1 MKICFV
7 IIELDYFV
15 SHRLD
20 LAKNLAM
27 SHEVYVITN
36 IENASDER
44 LKEISDYGINLC
56 HLPGRKGSLD
66 ILGYFRYLKSLRNL
80 IKSLKLDFIFYV
92 TLEMST
98 LGALLNNFQEN
109 RKSYFLITGLGPHFF
124 NNKLKYILY
133 RIIQRIIFM
142 LLKIKNNYLFI
153 FQNPDDQK
161 IFIKR
166 KLCDESIS
174 TVIQGNGIDTDY
186 FKYCKRNIESE
197 VIFLFASKLIYSKGI
212 IEYINASKDLA
223 SEYPAIKFLIAGNYD
238 PSNPDSISKKEFE
251 GIQASKHLEYKG
263 FIDIKKMRNCL
274 YESSVLVLPSYG
286 EGLPKIAL
294 EASATGLPLILSDV
308 RGCRDCLIDE
318 KNGLLIKAQNIT
330 DLKTAM
336 EKFIN
341 QKELINIYGKFSS
354 EVVKKKFS
362 IDIITEK
369 FLKIID

>member
-7 IIELDYFV
+7 IIEFDYFI

-27 SHEVYVITN
+27 SHEIFVITN
-36 IENASDER
+36 IENASHER

-56 HLPGRKGSLD
+56 HLAGRKGSLD
-66 ILGYFRYLKSLRNL
+66 ILGYFRYLKSLKNL
-80 IKSLKLDFIFYV
+80 IKSLKLDFVFFV

-109 RKSYFLITGLGPHFF
+109 RKFYFLITGLGPYFYSK
-124 NNKLKYILY
+124 KLKYILY
-133 RIIQRIIFM
+133 RLIQRIIFM
-142 LLKIKNNYLFI
+142 FLKIKNNYMFI
-153 FQNPDDQK
+153 FQNTDDQK
-161 IFIKR
+161 IFINR
-166 KLCDESIS
+166 KLCDASMS
-174 TVIQGNGIDTDY
+174 TVIQGNGIDTNY
-186 FKYCKRNIESE
+186 YKYHKRNIESE

-212 IEYINASKDLA
+212 IEYINASKELA
-223 SEYPAIKFLIAGNYD
+223 RKYPDIKFHIAGKYD
-238 PSNPDSISKKEFE
+238 PSNPDSISKKEFKA
-251 GIQASKHLEYKG
+251 IQDSKYIKYKG
-263 FIDIKKMRNCL
+263 FIDIKIMRDCL
-274 YESSVLVLPSYG
+274 YKSSVLVLPSYG

-308 RGCRDCLIDE
+308 RGCRDCIIDR
-318 KNGLLIKAQNIT
+318 KNGLLIKAQNST
-330 DLKTAM
+330 DLKNAM

-354 EVVKKKFS
+354 EVVKKNFS
-362 IDIITEK
+362 IDIISQK

>member
-7 IIELDYFV
+7 IIELDYFI

-27 SHEVYVITN
+27 SHEIFVITN
-36 IENASDER
+36 IENASHEK
-44 LKEISDYGINLC
+44 LKEISNYGIKLC
-56 HLPGRKGSLD
+56 HLAGRKGALD
-66 ILGYFRYLKSLRNL
+66 ILGYFRYLKSLKNL
-80 IKSLKLDFIFYV
+80 IKSFKLDFVFFV

-109 RKSYFLITGLGPHFF
+109 RKFYFLITGLGPYFYSK
-124 NNKLKYILY
+124 KLKYILY
-133 RIIQRIIFM
+133 RLIQRIIFM
-142 LLKIKNNYLFI
+142 LLKIKNNYMFI
-153 FQNPDDQK
+153 FQNADDQK
-161 IFIKR
+161 IFINR
-166 KLCDESIS
+166 KLCDASMS
-174 TVIQGNGIDTDY
+174 TVIQGNGIDTNY
-186 FKYCKRNIESE
+186 YKYHKRNIESE

-212 IEYINASKDLA
+212 IEYINASKELA
-223 SEYPAIKFLIAGNYD
+223 KKYPDIKFHIAGKYD
-238 PSNPDSISKKEFE
+238 PSNPDSISKKEFKA
-251 GIQASKHLEYKG
+251 IQDSKYIKYKG
-263 FIDIKKMRNCL
+263 FIDIKLMRDCL

-308 RGCRDCLIDE
+308 RGCRDCIIDR
-318 KNGLLIKAQNIT
+318 KNGLLIKAQNST
-330 DLKTAM
+330 DLKNAM

-354 EVVKKKFS
+354 EVVKKNFS
-362 IDIITEK
+362 IDIISQK